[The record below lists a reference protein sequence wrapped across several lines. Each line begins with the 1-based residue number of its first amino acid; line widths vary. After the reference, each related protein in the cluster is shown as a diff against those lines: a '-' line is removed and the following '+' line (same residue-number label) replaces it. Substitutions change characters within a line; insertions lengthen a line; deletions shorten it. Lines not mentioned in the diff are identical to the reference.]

1 MVQLIVGNKGKGKTK
16 HLLDQVNGQVQS
28 ASGNIVYLDKSSK
41 HMYELNNKIRLI
53 DVSSYLLSDS
63 DEFVGFIS
71 GIISQD
77 HDLEQVYVDNFLK
90 IAHLE
95 QEGSNIE
102 PVIQK
107 LDKLGEAFKINFY
120 IRVKYIKTQ
129 IMMYTKIT
137 TKITTPILMRK
148 GRPSLMFMTLLFLL
162 FSNKDSFLNE

>member
-28 ASGNIVYLDKSSK
+28 ASGNIVYLDKSTK

-53 DVSSYLLSDS
+53 GVSSYLLSDS

-107 LDKLGEAFKINFY
+107 LDKLGEAFNAKM
-120 IRVKYIKTQ
+120 K
-129 IMMYTKIT
+129 
-137 TKITTPILMRK
+137 
-148 GRPSLMFMTLLFLL
+148 
-162 FSNKDSFLNE
+162 